1 MTVSSLTGF
10 LLIVGLLAQTPEQPE
25 RWSTIRSA
33 EADFSAMLPSKAS
46 STTQQVPTPAGK
58 VEQEI
63 HYCRLNGSLFS
74 VQRIRLG
81 SAVPTSQAA
90 AWLAAQK
97 QTYFQKGVKPAGARM
112 LQRDGLSGEE
122 FDYIAP
128 APGGKGTVTSRTQHY
143 LRGRDYYTVT
153 VMSAADRPL
162 PPEAERFFASFH
174 FGEPVRGG
182 LSGPS
187 APARAGV
194 AGPQSG
200 PRARIADRTPEEA
213 LRTFVY
219 AMAVRD
225 EAALRAITLP
235 VQGFE
240 WLMAGRAA
248 PPSLIKELEEKLG
261 QQTFRSLKAGDKF
274 TLFQGQE
281 VVVKAADVG
290 PERALLLPE
299 GASLPTRL
307 QKVGG
312 HWKVDPS
319 AVIAGRK
326 AAEAARQSAPQPNS
340 AGAK

>member
-1 MTVSSLTGF
+1 MTVSSLAGF
-10 LLIVGLLAQTPEQPE
+10 LLIVSLGAQPPEQPE

-33 EADFSAMLPSKAS
+33 EAEFSATLPSRAT
-46 STTQQVPTPAGK
+46 STTRDVSTPAGK

-63 HYCRLNGSLFS
+63 HFCHLNGSLFS

-81 SAVPTSQAA
+81 SAVPSNQAA

-97 QTYFQKGVKPAGARM
+97 QTYYQNGARPVGERK

-122 FDYIAP
+122 FGYVAP

-153 VMSAADRPL
+153 VMSAPDRPL
-162 PPEAERFFASFH
+162 PAEAERFFASFH
-174 FGEPVRGG
+174 FGEPVAAGP
-182 LSGPS
+182 SGPS
-187 APARAGV
+187 PARSGA
-194 AGPQSG
+194 ALPQSG
-200 PRARIADRTPEEA
+200 VRAKIADRTPEDA

-225 EAALRAITLP
+225 ETALRAITLP